1 MMKQD
6 KIESNLIDS
15 DLGSCSFKNDS
26 IKFSDSSLSNQI
38 NLLL

>member
-1 MMKQD
+1 MIKQD

-15 DLGSCSFKNDS
+15 DLGACFKNDS
-26 IKFSDSSLSNQI
+26 TKLYYSSLSSQI